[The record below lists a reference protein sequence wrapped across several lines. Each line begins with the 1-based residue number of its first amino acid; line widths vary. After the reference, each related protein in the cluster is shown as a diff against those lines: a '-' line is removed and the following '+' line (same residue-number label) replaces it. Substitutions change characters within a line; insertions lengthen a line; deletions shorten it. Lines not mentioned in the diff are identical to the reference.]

1 MFDFTGKTV
10 LVTGGAQGIGKEV
23 VRGVVN
29 GGGHAVI
36 LDLNEEKAKATAEE
50 LGNCSVYKI
59 DLGDKDNIRAVM
71 AKVLGDFER
80 VDVLINCGGVVSTVP
95 FQEVTDA
102 EWDRTL
108 RINLT
113 GTFTTC
119 SAIYPYF
126 IEKKGGRIVN
136 VSSVAGKIGGGLL
149 GKARQPPFAVLQRQ
163 ARGFQRPVKR
173 GAQRPVHRPLQVFCR
188 NRRPQRR
195 QAQKDLHPKHKVG
208 RTAAPV
214 LFGPAARCGAGLRRL
229 LPVGVLPHRLFSP
242 LPFSVRLCGKPPYYA
257 PHKRQDP
264 AAGLP

>member
-95 FQEVTDA
+95 FQSSEG
-102 EWDRTL
+102 
-108 RINLT
+108 I
-113 GTFTTC
+113 TF
-119 SAIYPYF
+119 F
-126 IEKKGGRIVN
+126 ILLGYRP
-136 VSSVAGKIGGGLL
+136 AGKE
-149 GKARQPPFAVLQRQ
+149 R
-163 ARGFQRPVKR
+163 
-173 GAQRPVHRPLQVFCR
+173 VF
-188 NRRPQRR
+188 
-195 QAQKDLHPKHKVG
+195 D
-208 RTAAPV
+208 
-214 LFGPAARCGAGLRRL
+214 
-229 LPVGVLPHRLFSP
+229 
-242 LPFSVRLCGKPPYYA
+242 
-257 PHKRQDP
+257 
-264 AAGLP
+264 

>member
-113 GTFTTC
+113 GTFTT
-119 SAIYPYF
+119 F

-149 GKARQPPFAVLQRQ
+149 G
-163 ARGFQRPVKR
+163 
-173 GAQRPVHRPLQVFCR
+173 
-188 NRRPQRR
+188 
-195 QAQKDLHPKHKVG
+195 
-208 RTAAPV
+208 TAAYATSKAGVNGLTKAIAKEGGKYGISCNAVCPSFTVTPMTKALSDDAEKSAKVIGMIPLGRAADPSEPAQMILFFASDAASFVNGEIGDCDGGIV
-214 LFGPAARCGAGLRRL
+214 L
-229 LPVGVLPHRLFSP
+229 
-242 LPFSVRLCGKPPYYA
+242 
-257 PHKRQDP
+257 D
-264 AAGLP
+264 

>member
-50 LGNCSVYKI
+50 LGNCSAYKI

-108 RINLT
+108 RI
-113 GTFTTC
+113 TTC

-149 GKARQPPFAVLQRQ
+149 G
-163 ARGFQRPVKR
+163 
-173 GAQRPVHRPLQVFCR
+173 
-188 NRRPQRR
+188 
-195 QAQKDLHPKHKVG
+195 
-208 RTAAPV
+208 TAAYATSKAGVNGLTKAIAKEGGKYGISCNAVCPSFTVTPMTKALSDDAEKRAKVIGMIPLGRAADPSEPAQMILFFASDAASFVNGEIGDCDGGIV
-214 LFGPAARCGAGLRRL
+214 L
-229 LPVGVLPHRLFSP
+229 
-242 LPFSVRLCGKPPYYA
+242 
-257 PHKRQDP
+257 D
-264 AAGLP
+264 

>member
-113 GTFTTC
+113 GKLTICF
-119 SAIYPYF
+119 
-126 IEKKGGRIVN
+126 
-136 VSSVAGKIGGGLL
+136 
-149 GKARQPPFAVLQRQ
+149 
-163 ARGFQRPVKR
+163 
-173 GAQRPVHRPLQVFCR
+173 
-188 NRRPQRR
+188 
-195 QAQKDLHPKHKVG
+195 
-208 RTAAPV
+208 
-214 LFGPAARCGAGLRRL
+214 
-229 LPVGVLPHRLFSP
+229 
-242 LPFSVRLCGKPPYYA
+242 
-257 PHKRQDP
+257 
-264 AAGLP
+264 

>member
-149 GKARQPPFAVLQRQ
+149 G
-163 ARGFQRPVKR
+163 
-173 GAQRPVHRPLQVFCR
+173 
-188 NRRPQRR
+188 
-195 QAQKDLHPKHKVG
+195 
-208 RTAAPV
+208 TAAYATTKAIAKEGGKYGISCNAVCPSFTVTPMTKALSDDAEKSAKVIGMIPLGRAADPSEPAQMILFFASDAASFVNGEIGDCDGGIV
-214 LFGPAARCGAGLRRL
+214 L
-229 LPVGVLPHRLFSP
+229 
-242 LPFSVRLCGKPPYYA
+242 
-257 PHKRQDP
+257 D
-264 AAGLP
+264 